1 MFYLGPWVLTQLALG
16 MGKAVGSRSTSISST
31 CCGCIKVKVLVA
43 QLCLT
48 FCDPMN
54 CSPPGS
60 SVHGILQARILEWV
74 AIPFSRESFG
84 PRDRTPI
91 SCIAIRFFT
100 IAPSEHRDL
109 LSHQMW
115 MMIPS
120 PGRTLGR
127 TMGLSLAGPLPC

>member
-1 MFYLGPWVLTQLALG
+1 MFYFGPWVLTQLALG

-31 CCGCIKVKVLVA
+31 RCGCIKVKVLVA

-54 CSPPGS
+54 CSSPPGS
-60 SVHGILQARILEWV
+60 SFHGILQARILEWV

-100 IAPSEHRDL
+100 IAPSEHREDVL
-109 LSHQMW
+109 LPPHGDDNTKS
-115 MMIPS
+115 S
-120 PGRTLGR
+120 
-127 TMGLSLAGPLPC
+127 